1 MIRLVIRKMR
11 GILGRLRRR
20 CGKRRKRVAES
31 TRWFWRIEGP
41 ISPMRKQRLQ
51 RRDQYR
57 STIEIGNLRQSR
69 VVIDH
74 SGSHLPQIRQ

>member
-1 MIRLVIRKMR
+1 MLTWWCRLRRGGYGMIRLVIRKMR

-51 RRDQYR
+51 RRDQY
-57 STIEIGNLRQSR
+57 
-69 VVIDH
+69 
-74 SGSHLPQIRQ
+74 